1 MSCWHSIIQKRIG
14 ERAITPRGSWTG
26 ELRDPVCR
34 SAVDFCGGT
43 TTKFRCAY
51 FKYKCLH
58 IPWRL
63 ASMDFAKVK
72 LFVSEISLKSLVNQ
86 SLKISTSTA
95 YDFNQATSKNGTMR
109 IITTFKMSSWSYFV
123 CYLMYN
129 FFLMYIY
136 NLLSFSSSSNNA
148 IKNMRSML
156 ISSLWKLW
164 LTTQDQM
171 LSAW

>member
-14 ERAITPRGSWTG
+14 EQAITPRGSWTG

-51 FKYKCLH
+51 FKYKCVH

-63 ASMDFAKVK
+63 ASIDFAKVK

-86 SLKISTSTA
+86 ILKISTSTA
-95 YDFNQATSKNGTMR
+95 YDFTTSIKQLARMVRCALSLPSKCRHEVILFVIWWITSSWCIFIIYFLSAAAATMR
-109 IITTFKMSSWSYFV
+109 WRI
-123 CYLMYN
+123 
-129 FFLMYIY
+129 
-136 NLLSFSSSSNNA
+136 SN
-148 IKNMRSML
+148 RY
-156 ISSLWKLW
+156 
-164 LTTQDQM
+164 
-171 LSAW
+171 